1 MGEAVPQK
9 PFFLPCAWLF
19 CRVIDNYG
27 DIGVS
32 WRLARRLRSAGF
44 QVALWHDNEA
54 SLRKLLGNTAPPP
67 DIRLH
72 EWRGDAADSI
82 AAELAAAVPALVVE
96 TFGCDLPPAAL
107 AAVRAHRPLWLN
119 WEYLSAEPWAE
130 AMHGKP
136 SLQADGSEKY
146 FWLMGFSEA
155 SGGLLREP
163 DYRQRRQAFLS
174 DPAAQSAL
182 RRRLG
187 LPENRNEAKQCF
199 CFGYAGAVWADWLA
213 AWQAA
218 GEALEIWLADHQI
231 IDSLRQAGAIPA
243 HALRRSGDAWQA
255 GAVRLVRIGFV
266 PQAEFD
272 AVLWLADVALVR
284 GEDSFVRAQ
293 LAGKPLLW
301 QIYPQQEQAHISK
314 LHAFWKKLD
323 GHGRL
328 PLPTAHRLLSDDLNG
343 AVALP
348 DAERAAHWRQLLRH
362 FPQWQAAAGSW
373 SDELWRQS
381 DAVERVLARW
391 PELLSGVA
399 GQ

>member
-1 MGEAVPQK
+1 MPQS
-9 PFFLPCAWLF
+9 PRFPPAAWLF

-32 WRLARRLRSAGF
+32 WRLACRLREAGF
-44 QVALWHDNEA
+44 QVALWHDSPA
-54 SLRKLLGNTAPPP
+54 VLAKLLGAAPPP
-67 DIRLH
+67 APIRLH
-72 EWRGDAADSI
+72 HWQDDAAESI
-82 AAELAAAVPALVVE
+82 AAELAAAAPALVVE

-146 FWLMGFSEA
+146 FWLMGFSEQ
-155 SGGLLREP
+155 SGGLLREKG
-163 DYRQRRQAFLS
+163 YLKKQQAFLADS
-174 DPAAQSAL
+174 AAQAGL
-182 RRRLG
+182 RYRLG
-187 LPENRNEAKQCF
+187 LPENSDPAAVRCF

-218 GEALEIWLADHQI
+218 GEPLEVWLADHQV
-231 IDSLRQAGAIPA
+231 IDSLCRAGAIPES
-243 HALRRSGDAWQA
+243 ALRRAGDVWQA

-293 LAGKPLLW
+293 LAGKPLMW
-301 QIYPQQEQAHISK
+301 HIYPQAEQAHLPK
-314 LHAFWKKLD
+314 LHAFWRKAAETA
-323 GHGRL
+323 
-328 PLPTAHRLLSDDLNG
+328 PLPAAHAALSNDLNG
-343 AVALP
+343 ATALTP
-348 DAERAAHWRQLLRH
+348 AARTECWRALLQQL
-362 FPQWQAAAGSW
+362 PQWQHAAAQW
-373 SDELWRQS
+373 QRELLRQS

-391 PELLSGVA
+391 PGLLG
-399 GQ
+399 

>member
-1 MGEAVPQK
+1 MPNQ
-9 PFFLPCAWLF
+9 PRFLPCAWLF

-32 WRLARRLRSAGF
+32 WRLACRLREAGF
-44 QVALWHDNEA
+44 QVALWHDSPA
-54 SLRKLLGNTAPPP
+54 ALAKLLGDAPPP
-67 DIRLH
+67 ERIRLH
-72 EWRGDAADSI
+72 HWQGDAADSI
-82 AAELAAAVPALVVE
+82 AAQLAAAAPALVVE
-96 TFGCDLPPAAL
+96 TFGCDLPPEAL
-107 AAVRAHRPLWLN
+107 AAVRTHRPLWLN

-146 FWLMGFSEA
+146 FWLMGFSEN
-155 SGGLLREP
+155 SGGLLRETG
-163 DYRQRRQAFLS
+163 YLKKQQAFLTDS
-174 DPAAQSAL
+174 AAQAAL

-187 LPENRNEAKQCF
+187 LAENAGSAVRCF

-218 GEALEIWLADHQI
+218 GEALEVWLADHQI
-231 IDSLRQAGAIPA
+231 IDSLRQAGAIPE
-243 HALRRSGDAWQA
+243 HALRRSGDIWQA

-272 AVLWLADVALVR
+272 GVLWLADVALVR

-301 QIYPQQEQAHISK
+301 HIYPQAEQAHLPK
-314 LHAFWKKLD
+314 LHAFWYKAAAFA
-323 GHGRL
+323 
-328 PLPTAHRLLSDDLNG
+328 PLSPAHAALSDDLNG
-343 AVALP
+343 AAKLSP
-348 DAERAAHWRQLLRH
+348 AERAEQWRQLMQQL
-362 FPQWQAAAGSW
+362 PQWRQAAECWQG
-373 SDELWRQS
+373 ELLRQS

-391 PELLSGVA
+391 PGLLG
-399 GQ
+399 